1 MECGECNV
9 SKELH
14 INTESNKIC
23 VECILAHGFIKKS
36 EIILKNDVLFF
47 IRMNAER
54 AGRDNIVKLLA
65 IEYDRDEVTAAKEYL
80 LKSAIVKLTE
90 ANQTLAK
97 EVGQC
102 RKGSKM
108 RTKLIAEGYDIHDM
122 LDALGGNVDVMAIDP
137 ENVPS
142 VNPETLLH
150 DSVVARIAVLEDINK
165 DLKLE
170 VDQLKDT
177 IKNLATPSP
186 ASGAVVTSEGATSN
200 KVATTPTA
208 ISKKSL
214 TKHQH
219 QQISKA
225 AVMSAATASAQAI
238 QEGKTVQ
245 DATKVGEYAGE
256 ATAKTFAE
264 MARNTVGRAGTSA
277 GATAGGSNGTTTAA
291 AGSGVSPGATG
302 RTPQFPWETVGNK
315 KKKTLANKA
324 PYEHGKGSAMCHSGK
339 SISIRPRA
347 KPEYL
352 SNECLVVAGLNP
364 ELTEDELKA
373 EIIYAAGRDIDFKFI
388 QILSG
393 EDQWYLTVAI
403 ELNEEDYKLLFD
415 PNFWDPHCHIRKFLG
430 NRWWR
435 GERKGP
441 RQPQKRLTYEQR
453 KNMARAQWGRAAPT
467 DSVV

>member
-1 MECGECNV
+1 MECGECNT

-36 EIILKNDVLFF
+36 EIILQNDVLYF

-65 IEYDRDEVTAAKEYL
+65 IQYDKDEVTAAKEYL
-80 LKSAIVKLTE
+80 LKLTIGKLRE
-90 ANQTLAK
+90 ANQELAK
-97 EVGQC
+97 EVSQC
-102 RKGSKM
+102 RKWSKM
-108 RTKLIAEGYDIHDM
+108 RIKLIAEGYDIHDI
-122 LDALGGNVDVMAIDP
+122 LDALGGNVKVMAIDP
-137 ENVPS
+137 EHVPS

-150 DSVVARIAVLEDINK
+150 DSVIARIVALEDINK
-165 DLKLE
+165 DLKFE

-186 ASGAVVTSEGATSN
+186 ASGAGVTSGGATSK
-200 KVATTPTA
+200 KVVTTP
-208 ISKKSL
+208 L
-214 TKHQH
+214 TKQQH

-225 AVMSAATASAQAI
+225 AVMSAATASAQAM
-238 QEGKTVQ
+238 QEGKSVQ
-245 DATKVGEYAGE
+245 DAKKFGESAAE

-264 MARNTVGRAGTSA
+264 MARNTVRGAGNRAGAAA
-277 GATAGGSNGTTTAA
+277 GASNGA
-291 AGSGVSPGATG
+291 AGSGLSLGATG
-302 RTPQFPWETVGNK
+302 STPQFPWETVGNK

-324 PYEHGKGSAMCHSGK
+324 PYEHGKGSAMSHSGK

-347 KPEYL
+347 KPECL

-364 ELTEDELKA
+364 ELNEEELKA
-373 EIIYAAGRDIDFKFI
+373 EINFKAGYEIDFKFI
-388 QILSG
+388 QILSR

-403 ELNEEDYKLLFD
+403 ELNEADYKLLFD

-430 NRWWR
+430 RRWWR
-435 GERKGP
+435 DDMMGP

-453 KNMARAQWGRAAPT
+453 KNIARSQWGRAAPT
-467 DSVV
+467 VPAV